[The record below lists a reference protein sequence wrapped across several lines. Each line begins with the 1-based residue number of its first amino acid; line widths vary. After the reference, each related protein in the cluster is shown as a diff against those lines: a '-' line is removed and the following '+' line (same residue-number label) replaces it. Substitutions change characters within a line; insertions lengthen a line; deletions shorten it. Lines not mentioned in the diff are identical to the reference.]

1 MQAQTRIIK
10 LDDHLINQIAAGEVV
25 ERPASALKEI
35 IENSID
41 ANATEISIDLENG
54 GKTLIRVLDNGDGL
68 SEENLPLVFERH
80 ATSKIQSLTDLEN
93 NLHLGFRGEA
103 LAAISSV
110 SKIEFASRHKDA
122 EHGFAID
129 SDGQL
134 SSKSMNQGTVVTVRD
149 LFFNTVARQKYMKT
163 DATEYKNCIQTIES
177 YILAHPQI
185 AFRVTHNH
193 KLIYKLAAQ
202 SPIQRITEVLGND
215 LSEQLIPV
223 SYFGEQIKLNGYI
236 CRPQAA
242 VSKLPTQMIF
252 VNKRPINARNFNH
265 AITQSYGSWIFGSEK
280 PQFVLYLDIA
290 PQTVDMNIH
299 PRKLEA
305 KFFLESKIYGVL
317 RQVTRQ
323 TLEKHSLT
331 PSVSKSESLA
341 KFVPGM
347 ASEQTASQGI
357 SDSHAHQTPPA
368 LNRDYQSNKS
378 DFTHADS
385 QASLEAKANLQNP
398 MGQFGGPQPS
408 GQNFE
413 KFLFQKPKS
422 HTHVSSSSSHESYQP
437 ITQPALQAQSDINQ
451 ERQHSSLENKSESN
465 LKAIAQVKNSYILAE
480 GPEDIFIVDQHAAH
494 ERVWYEILKQN
505 AQSQTPKSQPLLVS
519 ETIQLSKVHLQTL
532 IDCESVL
539 ESLGF
544 SFTIKDSHMVIN
556 AIPHK
561 LNKINLPELIENILE
576 DLTQNNQFTNL
587 NELEDIVIN
596 FTACRTAIKFGQKL
610 SLIEMQQLLD
620 DMEAIQ
626 HKKYTCPHGRPAI
639 ITLGMKDLEK
649 LFKRIH

>member
-41 ANATEISIDLENG
+41 ANASEISIDLENG
-54 GKTLIRVLDNGDGL
+54 GKTLIRVLDNGEGL
-68 SEENLPLVFERH
+68 TEDNLPLVFERH
-80 ATSKIQSLTDLEN
+80 ATSKIQSLADLEN
-93 NLHLGFRGEA
+93 NLNLGFRGEA
-103 LAAISSV
+103 LSAIASV

-129 SDGQL
+129 SDGQI
-134 SSKSMNQGTVVTVRD
+134 SSKSMNQGTIVTVRD

-163 DATEYKNCIQTIES
+163 DATEYKNCIQVIES
-177 YILAHPQI
+177 YILAHPHI

-193 KLIYKLAAQ
+193 KLIYKLAHQ
-202 SPIQRITEVLGND
+202 TPLQRITEVLGTD
-215 LSEQLIPV
+215 LADQLIPV

-280 PQFVLYLDIA
+280 PQFVLYFDIA

-305 KFFLESKIYGVL
+305 KFFLESKIYGIL

-331 PSVSKSESLA
+331 PSVSKSDSLA
-341 KFVPGM
+341 KFVPGL
-347 ASEQTASQGI
+347 AQNPDSSTPSSFTQDLGPSTSQ
-357 SDSHAHQTPPA
+357 SKNLTKQ
-368 LNRDYQSNKS
+368 
-378 DFTHADS
+378 FADS
-385 QASLEAKANLQNP
+385 Q
-398 MGQFGGPQPS
+398 PS
-408 GQNFE
+408 AQNFE
-413 KFLFQKPKS
+413 KYLFQKPKS
-422 HTHVSSSSSHESYQP
+422 YTHNPSISQSEGYQQA
-437 ITQPALQAQSDINQ
+437 TQPVLQAQSDLNP

-480 GPEDIFIVDQHAAH
+480 GPDDIFIVDQHAAH

-505 AQSQTPKSQPLLVS
+505 AQSQAPKSQPLLVS

-556 AIPHK
+556 AVPHR

-576 DLTQNNQFTNL
+576 DLTQNNQFSNL

-639 ITLGMKDLEK
+639 IKLGIKDLEK